1 MSNKTLRLFQAYAV
15 CMIMIAIGGQII
27 TSIDARQPVEPPR
40 TETHLGPA
48 F

>member
-1 MSNKTLRLFQAYAV
+1 MTNKTLRLLQGYVV
-15 CMIMIAIGGQII
+15 CMSIIAVSGIII

-48 F
+48 H